1 MLTMK
6 VLGEEADLKRVTEE
20 NTRRYSR
27 IARQRLST
35 LSKQLNASKQI
46 INMTNDEFNEFVKS
60 MLSVDDSVT
69 AKKQRDAAEAKNVQ
83 LQTSINLL
91 ISDLSNHQNIN
102 FAQNTNDELM
112 PQWASTDNIVSR
124 LNDMITND
132 KQKNQKEGNE
142 NG

>member
-1 MLTMK
+1 MK
-6 VLGEEADLKRVTEE
+6 ILGEEADLKRVTEE
-20 NTRRYSR
+20 NTKRYSR

-60 MLSVDDSVT
+60 TLSVDDSITV
-69 AKKQRDAAEAKNVQ
+69 KKQRDAAEAKNVQ

-112 PQWASTDNIVSR
+112 PQWASTDNIVRR